1 MTDVPKTHPRYL
13 SLALRDTIV
22 AGVEQGI
29 TSIHGLIAHGRG
41 EAFDYLIGEATQP
54 FAIEAI
60 HAAAAM
66 LRLAEHPVISVN
78 GNVAALA
85 PEALIEL
92 GQVLNAPLEVN
103 IFHTETGREQRIQ
116 EHLLKHK
123 ARLETSPASGG
134 VDARLET
141 SPASGGV
148 DARLETS
155 PASGGVDAR
164 LETSPAS
171 GGVDA
176 RLETSPASGG
186 VDARLETSPA
196 SGGVDARLETSPAKE
211 GVKNPPDV
219 LMPTTDAQLSYIDSN
234 RKFVHPDGIF
244 KADVVFVPLEDGDRC
259 EALRKMGKAVVTV
272 DLNPMSRTAK
282 QASITI
288 VDNVVRA
295 LPLICEEIR
304 NFTDSTAQDTLKRY
318 SNAAVLQ
325 EALRHISRSGNGD

>member
-1 MTDVPKTHPRYL
+1 MSDVPKTHPRYL
-13 SLALRDTIV
+13 SLTLRDTIV

-54 FAIEAI
+54 FAIAAI

-85 PEALIEL
+85 PEGLIEL
-92 GQVLNAPLEVN
+92 GCVLNAPLEVN
-103 IFHTETGREQRIQ
+103 IFHTETGREQKIRA
-116 EHLLKHK
+116 HLLKHG
-123 ARLETSPASGG
+123 AS
-134 VDARLET
+134 
-141 SPASGGV
+141 
-148 DARLETS
+148 
-155 PASGGVDAR
+155 
-164 LETSPAS
+164 
-171 GGVDA
+171 
-176 RLETSPASGG
+176 
-186 VDARLETSPA
+186 
-196 SGGVDARLETSPAKE
+196 
-211 GVKNPPDV
+211 DV
-219 LMPTTDAQLSYIDSN
+219 LMPTTQAQLSFIDSN
-234 RKFVHPDGIF
+234 RKFVHPEGIF

-259 EALRKMGKAVVTV
+259 EALQKMGKNVVTV

-295 LPLICEEIR
+295 LPLLCEKIR
-304 NFTDSTAQDTLKRY
+304 ESSSDATAQDILKRY

-325 EALRHISRSGNGD
+325 KALQHISRSGNGNQRKREAQPG

>member
-1 MTDVPKTHPRYL
+1 MSDVPKTHPRYL
-13 SLALRDTIV
+13 SLTLRDTIV

-85 PEALIEL
+85 PEGLIEL
-92 GQVLNAPLEVN
+92 GCVLNAPLEVN
-103 IFHTETGREQRIQ
+103 IFHTETGREQKIR

-123 ARLETSPASGG
+123 ARLETSPAEE
-134 VDARLET
+134 RLEG
-141 SPASGGV
+141 A
-148 DARLETS
+148 
-155 PASGGVDAR
+155 
-164 LETSPAS
+164 
-171 GGVDA
+171 
-176 RLETSPASGG
+176 
-186 VDARLETSPA
+186 
-196 SGGVDARLETSPAKE
+196 
-211 GVKNPPDV
+211 PDV
-219 LMPTTDAQLSYIDSN
+219 LMPTTEAQLSYIDSN
-234 RKFVHPDGIF
+234 RRFVHPEGIF

-259 EALRKMGKAVVTV
+259 EALRKMGKDVVTV

-295 LPLICEEIR
+295 LPLLCEEIR
-304 NFTDSTAQDTLKRY
+304 ELTDSTTQDTLKKY
-318 SNAAVLQ
+318 SNEAVLQ
-325 EALRHISRSGNGD
+325 KALQHISRSGNGN

>member
-1 MTDVPKTHPRYL
+1 MSDVPKTHPRYL
-13 SLALRDTIV
+13 SLTLRDTIV
-22 AGVEQGI
+22 AGAEQGI

-41 EAFDYLIGEATQP
+41 EAFDYLIGEVTQP

-85 PEALIEL
+85 PEGLIEL
-92 GQVLNAPLEVN
+92 GCVLNAPLEVN
-103 IFHTETGREQRIQ
+103 IFHTETGREQKIR

-123 ARLETSPASGG
+123 ARLETSPAEE
-134 VDARLET
+134 RLEG
-141 SPASGGV
+141 A
-148 DARLETS
+148 
-155 PASGGVDAR
+155 
-164 LETSPAS
+164 
-171 GGVDA
+171 
-176 RLETSPASGG
+176 
-186 VDARLETSPA
+186 
-196 SGGVDARLETSPAKE
+196 
-211 GVKNPPDV
+211 PDV
-219 LMPTTDAQLSYIDSN
+219 LMPTTEAQLSYIDSN
-234 RKFVHPDGIF
+234 RRFVHPEGIF

-259 EALRKMGKAVVTV
+259 EALRKMGKDVVTV

-295 LPLICEEIR
+295 LPLLCEKIR
-304 NFTDSTAQDTLKRY
+304 ESSSDATAQDILKRY

-325 EALRHISRSGNGD
+325 KALQHISRSGNGNQRKREAQPG

>member
-13 SLALRDTIV
+13 SLSLRDTIV

-54 FAIEAI
+54 FATEAI

-155 PASGGVDAR
+155 PA
-164 LETSPAS
+164 
-171 GGVDA
+171 
-176 RLETSPASGG
+176 
-186 VDARLETSPA
+186 
-196 SGGVDARLETSPAKE
+196 KE
-211 GVKNPPDV
+211 GVENPPDV
-219 LMPTTDAQLSYIDSN
+219 LMPTTEAQLSYIDSN

-259 EALRKMGKAVVTV
+259 EALRKMGKDVVTV

-304 NFTDSTAQDTLKRY
+304 NFNDSTAQDTLKKY
-318 SNAAVLQ
+318 SNEAVLQ
-325 EALRHISRSGNGD
+325 EALRHISRSGNG